1 LAPDNSVKSTLV
13 SDLQVEIKGKG
24 AVADST
30 RKPNFV
36 VNLLTK
42 LLSF

>member
-1 LAPDNSVKSTLV
+1 V
-13 SDLQVEIKGKG
+13 SDLQVEVKVKG

-30 RKPNFV
+30 RKPNFI
-36 VNLLTK
+36 VNALVK